1 MTGVRAA
8 VLAVAASIA
17 LLTAGCSEPTP
28 GLGDAPNLISPTV
41 AGPPVAPVDP
51 MAPARP
57 TSLRIDAIGASSSL
71 VPLGLNGDRT
81 IQVPPV
87 SDPMQAGWYRLGPTP
102 GSRGPAVILGHVN
115 GGGRDGIFA
124 RLHELKP
131 GDQVRVGRTDGS
143 TAVFTITKL
152 EQVPKTAFPSRAVYG
167 DTPDAE
173 LRLIT
178 CGGRFD
184 AARGSYLDNIVAFGT
199 LTSAA

>member
-1 MTGVRAA
+1 
-8 VLAVAASIA
+8 
-17 LLTAGCSEPTP
+17 
-28 GLGDAPNLISPTV
+28 
-41 AGPPVAPVDP
+41 
-51 MAPARP
+51 
-57 TSLRIDAIGASSSL
+57 
-71 VPLGLNGDRT
+71 
-81 IQVPPV
+81 
-87 SDPMQAGWYRLGPTP
+87 
-102 GSRGPAVILGHVN
+102 VILGHVN